1 MDFQLIG
8 FRLEV
13 DGPIPWRLVGSFNF
27 YSLNMNGYV
36 SDLIDAYNEGK
47 GTFILSED
55 SFGVSELEL
64 TESNFRS
71 IFQLSVQDGI
81 NYFHYRGTRGG
92 VFYGCGQGIQGSFSI
107 TPQTPLKP
115 WNN

>member
-1 MDFQLIG
+1 MG
-8 FRLEV
+8 VPLEV
-13 DGPIPWRLVGSFNF
+13 DGPIPWRLMCSFSF
-27 YSLNMNGYV
+27 YSLNISGTV
-36 SDLIDAYNEGK
+36 SDLINAYNEGK

-55 SFGVSELEL
+55 SFGVSGLEL

-81 NYFHYRGTRGG
+81 NYFHYRGTRRG
-92 VFYGCGQGIQGSFSI
+92 VFIAGGSGIQGSFSI
-107 TPQTPLKP
+107 TPRTPLKP

>member
-1 MDFQLIG
+1 
-8 FRLEV
+8 
-13 DGPIPWRLVGSFNF
+13 
-27 YSLNMNGYV
+27 MNGYI

-92 VFYGCGQGIQGSFSI
+92 EFRAGGQGTQDSFLI
-107 TPQTPLKP
+107 TPKTPLKP